1 MSIFNIVDVLKEQDS
16 ASNTGERNPV
26 VIASI
31 DELTFVIKPTEDTI
45 GDYPSHWYQIATE
58 LVGTVI
64 DKLSLDSLFGEVINV
79 STPPA
84 GYTNAVSFK
93 NLPHYFS
100 IAFHETNF
108 VMGIVIKFSAA
119 ALAYYR
125 DAFKEYFEESID
137 VHGMSKLLDEPYWQ
151 LRISRIDLAIDYFN
165 FGMSVDELYKGI
177 KGSSVILKNHRG
189 IKNTS
194 KIVATEV
201 DNVVNTI
208 YFGSKKKNS
217 NALLRV
223 YNKKQEQLDKHGRFL
238 HLLTLCNSW
247 VRFEASYRGNFSNQI
262 LKQLLTVNN
271 EDELGKLVA
280 NKMIDK
286 YSFYDVEKN
295 EPIEFTKYLEHT
307 QSLYTGLKSLS
318 SRNNDLMS
326 TISHIMKG
334 SGFFPLIKKVES
346 IWGIEA
352 RNKFIIR
359 LIQEYE
365 RHYNPNQDVD
375 LWLKKFATELSK
387 IPFDSFLEDSLSVY
401 YKNTKTKKGKSRFEV
416 VEK

>member
-31 DELTFVIKPTEDTI
+31 DEVTFVIKPTEDTI

-64 DKLSLDSLFGEVINV
+64 DKLSLDNLFGEVINV

-93 NLPHYFS
+93 DLPHYFS

-108 VMGIVIKFSAA
+108 VMGIVIKFSAS

-125 DAFKEYFEESID
+125 DTFKEYFGESID
-137 VHGMSKLLDEPYWQ
+137 VHGMSKLLDEPYWE

-165 FGMSVDELYKGI
+165 FDMSVDELYRGI
-177 KGSSVILKNHRG
+177 KDSSIILKNHRG

-223 YNKKQEQLDKHGRFL
+223 YNKKQEQLDKRGRFL
-238 HLLTLCNSW
+238 HLLTLCDSW

-271 EDELGKLVA
+271 EDELGELVA
-280 NKMIDK
+280 NKVIDK
-286 YSFYDVEKN
+286 YSFYD
-295 EPIEFTKYLEHT
+295 
-307 QSLYTGLKSLS
+307 
-318 SRNNDLMS
+318 LMS
-326 TISHIMKG
+326 TISHMMKG
-334 SGFFPLIKKVES
+334 SGFFPLLKKVER
-346 IWGIEA
+346 IWGIES

-375 LWLKKFATELSK
+375 LWLNKFATELSK

-401 YKNTKTKKGKSRFEV
+401 YKNTKTKKGKSSFEV
-416 VEK
+416 VGK